1 MREKCFIDTTVVL
14 KVILEGRADL
24 LEKLS
29 GYILHTSV
37 NVLEEAE
44 YPLYKNSFFIM
55 LSSITNVVWI
65 FLDDCS

>member
-29 GYILHTSV
+29 GYIYILQ
-37 NVLEEAE
+37 
-44 YPLYKNSFFIM
+44 
-55 LSSITNVVWI
+55 
-65 FLDDCS
+65 